1 MKVIFR
7 YNFFSIVTVF
17 AVTMFFSCQ
26 GQLEDVK
33 DINTAQR
40 VPSGIAEN
48 FKLTYTDSGKVKA
61 ILTSSLNYDFSNQK
75 FEFQEFPNGLYV
87 EFFDDQNNKSTV
99 TADYGIMY
107 SQTSLVDL
115 QGNVVLETYDGKKLE
130 APQLYWDQKNEWV
143 FTEKEYTFTSDDLNM
158 SGTGIDFNKEFS
170 IVNSHE
176 NTGSAVVKE

>member
-1 MKVIFR
+1 
-7 YNFFSIVTVF
+7 
-17 AVTMFFSCQ
+17 MFFSCQ

-87 EFFDDQNNKSTV
+87 EFFDDQNNKST
-99 TADYGIMY
+99 
-107 SQTSLVDL
+107 
-115 QGNVVLETYDGKKLE
+115 
-130 APQLYWDQKNEWV
+130 
-143 FTEKEYTFTSDDLNM
+143 
-158 SGTGIDFNKEFS
+158 
-170 IVNSHE
+170 
-176 NTGSAVVKE
+176 GSAVVKE